1 MRVVLGSDHGGYET
15 KLAAIEYLKENN
27 IEYIDLGCSS
37 LESVDYPSFGI
48 KVGEY
53 VRDNSDVVGIVVC
66 TTGIGISIAC
76 NKVKGIRCALCFNE
90 KVAMMTRLHNNSN
103 VLALPVWLLQL
114 ISNQVN
120 APSLIVNVPILATM
134 SGSIISIALAPIF
147 IVTLSKLYL
156 SVTL

>member
-27 IEYIDLGCSS
+27 IEYIDLGCYS
-37 LESVDYPSFGI
+37 LESVDYTSFGI

-103 VLALPVWLLQL
+103 VLALPGAYLNKEETKGIVKTFLNTEFEGGRHSRRVE
-114 ISNQVN
+114 IINDYDSNR
-120 APSLIVNVPILATM
+120 
-134 SGSIISIALAPIF
+134 
-147 IVTLSKLYL
+147 
-156 SVTL
+156 